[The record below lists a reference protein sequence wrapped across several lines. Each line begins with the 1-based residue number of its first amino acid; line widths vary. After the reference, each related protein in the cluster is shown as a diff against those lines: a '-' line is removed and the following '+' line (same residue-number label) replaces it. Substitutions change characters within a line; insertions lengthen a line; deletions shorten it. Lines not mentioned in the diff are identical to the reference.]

1 MMVVGEKEMENNEV
15 SLRRQGRGDL
25 GSMPLE
31 EAINRLIKEI
41 SDRKDIE

>member
-1 MMVVGEKEMENNEV
+1 MEQGEV

-25 GSMPLE
+25 GSMPLD
-31 EAINRLIKEI
+31 EAINRLKKEI